1 MSKGR
6 KIFDALGEADGQMVR
21 EAAETRLRRP
31 RRTVYRVAA
40 AAACLALALG
50 IFAAVKNGG
59 EKPPRVIG
67 ALAEVVLP
75 QAYAFDDYEGRRDV
89 WEQNPLDEDFYA
101 QVKDFSYRTA
111 SAAFAAQDGNLNY
124 SPLSLYYALTLA
136 ASGARGETQTEL
148 LELLGAPDADTLT
161 ENCGRL
167 YRRLYKV
174 NDIGALRLATSLW
187 LDEDVEFSE
196 QFVREAAERLYAYS
210 FRESF
215 DDSATAEKMAGWVSE
230 TTGGLLRPDIELN
243 SEQIMAILN
252 TVYFRDEW
260 IDRFNEEK
268 TAEDSFFRADGSE
281 VRCDFMNAT
290 YGSAGFWWG
299 ENYVRAML
307 GLKNLG
313 SMVFVLPDEGTDV
326 RELLA
331 SPEALREAFEG
342 GEESWGEVV
351 WQIPKFDFASRL
363 DAGELLRTLGVSRMF
378 ETDADFSGITDGI
391 AYVSGVGQQTRISID
406 ERGVEAAA
414 YTELFYAGAAPPN
427 GRAEMILNRP
437 FLYGIT
443 AENGT
448 LLFVGVC
455 ADPTAK

>member
-31 RRTVYRVAA
+31 HRTVYRVAA

-59 EKPPRVIG
+59 ASGVMG
-67 ALAEVVLP
+67 ALAEVALP
-75 QAYAFDDYEGRRDV
+75 QAYAFDDYESRRAV
-89 WEQNPLDEDFYA
+89 WEQNPLDEAFYE
-101 QVKDFSYRTA
+101 QVREFSYRTA
-111 SAAFAAQDGNLNY
+111 SAALMAQDGNSNY
-124 SPLSLYYALTLA
+124 SPLSLYYALTTAALA
-136 ASGARGETQTEL
+136 ARGETQAEL
-148 LELLGAPDADTLT
+148 LDLLGATDADTLT

-187 LDEDVEFSE
+187 MDDDVEFRE

-210 FRESF
+210 FRESLS
-215 DDSATAEKMAGWVSE
+215 DPDTAEKMADWVSE
-230 TTGGLLRPDIELN
+230 MTGGLIEPDMELGG
-243 SEQIMAILN
+243 EQIMAILN
-252 TVYFRDEW
+252 TIYFRDEW
-260 IDRFNEEK
+260 INRFSEDS
-268 TAEDSFFRADGSE
+268 TAEDTFYLAVGGE

-290 YGSAGFWWG
+290 YGSAGFQWG
-299 ENYVRAML
+299 ENFVRAQL
-307 GLKNLG
+307 GMKNRG

-342 GEESWGEVV
+342 GEQSWGEVV
-351 WQIPKFDFASRL
+351 WQIPKFDFGAET
-363 DAGELLRTLGVSRMF
+363 DAGEVLRTLGVERMF
-378 ETDADFSGITDGI
+378 GYDADFSGAVDGV
-391 AYVSGVGQQTRISID
+391 AYISGVGQQTRISID

-414 YTELFYAGAAPPN
+414 FTRIDYAGAAPPN